1 MANLIARVAAR
12 SSPTPF
18 AGGVG
23 RDSSPGGIASSR
35 LGAGQP
41 YPPVRGPAGLP
52 ITGPG
57 STRLLE
63 LKSPGACTC
72 GPAVNWDVAQDDRVL
87 GVAPLGQLVAAG
99 VGVGSL

>member
-1 MANLIARVAAR
+1 MQKHKVWIA
-12 SSPTPF
+12 
-18 AGGVG
+18 G
-23 RDSSPGGIASSR
+23 RT
-35 LGAGQP
+35 
-41 YPPVRGPAGLP
+41 PPVRGRAGLP

-57 STRLLE
+57 CTRSLE

-99 VGVGSL
+99 VGAGISVIDPSAVLATTTSA